1 MPRFLYSFGYETP
14 KQWKA
19 NEEHEWDDESSGA
32 LWIEADDEE
41 SAIEWGAE
49 ISEASVRRLLES
61 SGEGDIP
68 SWKGARFAH
77 WIDNPLNFSAN
88 DLAGLRWCDT
98 AKCQVIPTGSLVDL
112 IHADRT
118 PRDRLLRL

>member
-1 MPRFLYSFGYETP
+1 MPRFLYRFGYETP
-14 KQWKA
+14 RQWKA

-49 ISEASVRRLLES
+49 ISEASVRRLFES
-61 SGEGDIP
+61 SGWEGDIP

-88 DLAGLRWCDT
+88 DLAGLPVVRYGEN
-98 AKCQVIPTGSLVDL
+98 AK
-112 IHADRT
+112 
-118 PRDRLLRL
+118 